1 MALLATGCDTT
12 AADPSSATR
21 GTDTRALEAC
31 RAAIA
36 SQMGLAATDLVIR
49 DVTRSE
55 AGIDVRVTVDGA
67 AAPWECRTDPRSEA
81 TIQAVTFTGIE
92 ADD

>member
-1 MALLATGCDTT
+1 
-12 AADPSSATR
+12 
-21 GTDTRALEAC
+21 
-31 RAAIA
+31 
-36 SQMGLAATDLVIR
+36 MGLAATDLVVR

-67 AAPWECRTDPRSEA
+67 AAPWECRTDPKGE
-81 TIQAVTFTGIE
+81 IQAVTFIGIE